1 MKSRDVEAAEP
12 SIMDFFI
19 PTRSDEFL
27 PQEPLDHNF
36 TKAM

>member
-1 MKSRDVEAAEP
+1 
-12 SIMDFFI
+12 MDFFI